1 MIVKSHGVFL
11 HDLSLAAR
19 ATVFRDIGGRIA
31 RAGIDFLFADDGKT
45 LDLEINAV
53 HLFSFFSVSSG
64 RRELF
69 YIIIKMELKV
79 MDDDRDG
86 SVTRCQ

>member
-31 RAGIDFLFADDGKT
+31 RTGIDFLFADDGKA

-53 HLFSFFSVSSG
+53 HLFSFFFGFVG
-64 RRELF
+64 ARGFF
-69 YIIIKMELKV
+69 YIITQKFGKNRRATQKV
-79 MDDDRDG
+79 FLG
-86 SVTRCQ
+86 V